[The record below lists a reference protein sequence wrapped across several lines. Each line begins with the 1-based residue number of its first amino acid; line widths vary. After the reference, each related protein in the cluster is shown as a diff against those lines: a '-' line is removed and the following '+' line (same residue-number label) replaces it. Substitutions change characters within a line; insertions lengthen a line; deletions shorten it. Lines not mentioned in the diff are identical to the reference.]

1 MKIDEMA
8 PVCRQ
13 VWERAVDSTSG
24 GDAMTDP
31 ALAAHVGSCMTCFRT
46 LAELRDAP
54 RVAAALRAGT
64 PALPVSDRFWD
75 DLAARTTDAAAAAL
89 AGARPPARRRSTRIA
104 FFVTAAAAAAAALLL
119 AGRAPVG
126 PTGAVP
132 APTVATVLTGAD
144 DEAADSV
151 VDVAD
156 LDEPALRRLLDR
168 LRTRSPSHVTAIAAS
183 GAQDSDAAFDDDGLA
198 NDELAEM
205 DGPTLQR
212 IERSLAGAA
221 L

>member
-1 MKIDEMA
+1 MKIDDMA

-13 VWERAVDSTSG
+13 VWERAVDSTLGS
-24 GDAMTDP
+24 DVMTDP
-31 ALAAHVGSCMTCFRT
+31 PLAAHVSSCMTCFRT

-54 RVAAALRAGT
+54 RVAAALRAGA

-89 AGARPPARRRSTRIA
+89 AGTRPPARRRAPRIVYIVA
-104 FFVTAAAAAAAALLL
+104 AAAAAAAALLVV
-119 AGRAPVG
+119 GRAPVG
-126 PTGAVP
+126 PTGAAP
-132 APTVATVLTGAD
+132 AAVTAAVTGED
-144 DEAADSV
+144 DEAADAV

-156 LDEPALRRLLDR
+156 LDEPALRRLLDQ
-168 LRTRSPSHVTAIAAS
+168 LRARAPSHVTAIAA
-183 GAQDSDAAFDDDGLA
+183 GDAQDPADLAFDDDGLA
-198 NDELAEM
+198 NDELVEL
-205 DGPTLQR
+205 DGPALQR

>member
-8 PVCRQ
+8 PACRQ
-13 VWERAVDSTSG
+13 VWERAIDG

-54 RVAAALRAGT
+54 RVAAALRADA

-104 FFVTAAAAAAAALLL
+104 FFVTAAAAAAALLL

-132 APTVATVLTGAD
+132 APAVATAVTGAD

-156 LDEPALRRLLDR
+156 LDEPALRRLLDQ
-168 LRTRSPSHVTAIAAS
+168 LRTRSPSHVTAIAT
-183 GAQDSDAAFDDDGLA
+183 GDPQDLDPAFDDDGLA